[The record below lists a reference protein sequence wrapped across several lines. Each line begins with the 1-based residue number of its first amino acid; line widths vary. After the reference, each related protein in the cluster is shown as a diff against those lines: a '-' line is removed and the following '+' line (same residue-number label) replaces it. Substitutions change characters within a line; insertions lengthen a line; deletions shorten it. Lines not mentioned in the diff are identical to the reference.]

1 MFDQLL
7 HQTVRSKLISLL
19 ISNDELPFR
28 ALKEMLDVTDGN
40 LASHLAKLE
49 EAEYIK
55 IEKSFEG
62 KRPKTVV
69 HITDTGKAAF
79 KNYIEE
85 LKKFIE
91 EN

>member
-19 ISNDELPFR
+19 IANEELPFR

-40 LASHLAKLE
+40 LSSHLTKLE

-55 IEKSFEG
+55 IEKSF
-62 KRPKTVV
+62 
-69 HITDTGKAAF
+69 
-79 KNYIEE
+79 YIG
-85 LKKFIE
+85 LKIPSSW
-91 EN
+91 